1 MRFSNSEAK
10 ELAIGLA
17 KSFLESQPARPGW
30 KWKVVDTTPDLQAP
44 HARDRKTPNAWA
56 VIVEWSLNGSVFDG
70 PAILHVNVAT
80 KEVST

>member
-1 MRFSNSEAK
+1 MRFSNSEAR

-17 KSFLESQPARPGW
+17 KSFLESQPTRSGW

-44 HARDRKTPNAWA
+44 HARDRKTVNAWA
-56 VIVEWSLNGSVFDG
+56 VIVEWSLNGSMCEG
-70 PAILHVNVAT
+70 PAILRVNVAT